1 MSTPA
6 KPRSSS
12 RRSSSSSG
20 SSAARARDLECRAS
34 ATAHAYTVRAA
45 GKAQQAAPAPTVG
58 SAQAVCARPCRDGA
72 CGNQAARD
80 DSVRT
85 TGRTERGR
93 GTRALGRATAIP
105 RPALESAAAGDRSG
119 TRHLPA
125 HPAPAH
131 PPPPTPPARA
141 RAPWMWR
148 VTAKVRSC
156 LPRSALHIRKRKR
169 LRAQRSQ
176 RHTRRGCH
184 RLVSR
189 AALEALSERAAMPV
203 PPRDVVAWADGAR
216 VCVVAGAQLER
227 AHAGVECADAG
238 AGGGVGALTARATP
252 ALTLE
257 CSEVVEAVEV
267 DVDRRQHAGALSRGL
282 RKRAGARFDARSRPT
297 ANCALPSGLGRRAD
311 ALHSAYVRRLS
322 YRARARSVWQNDRPL
337 RGALERVV
345 CCLLR
350 QGRRDSHSFRE
361 AQRRRLGATR
371 RPKCCRC
378 ASLRVRRAHS
388 GSVQSACARQR
399 ERACASVRAST
410 PERR

>member
-1 MSTPA
+1 MGRAATRQREMTASA
-6 KPRSSS
+6 QRAA
-12 RRSSSSSG
+12 R
-20 SSAARARDLECRAS
+20 SAAL
-34 ATAHAYTVRAA
+34 
-45 GKAQQAAPAPTVG
+45 APARLAERPP
-58 SAQAVCARPCRDGA
+58 SLARPWS
-72 CGNQAARD
+72 QLL
-80 DSVRT
+80 
-85 TGRTERGR
+85 RGI
-93 GTRALGRATAIP
+93 GVALATC
-105 RPALESAAAGDRSG
+105 
-119 TRHLPA
+119 
-125 HPAPAH
+125 
-131 PPPPTPPARA
+131 PPTQRPPTPHPHPALARSRA
-141 RAPWMWR
+141 
-148 VTAKVRSC
+148 VDVESDSESAK
-156 LPRSALHIRKRKR
+156 LPDTKRIRKRKR

-282 RKRAGARFDARSRPT
+282 RKRADARFDARSRPT

-371 RPKCCRC
+371 RPKCC
-378 ASLRVRRAHS
+378 
-388 GSVQSACARQR
+388 
-399 ERACASVRAST
+399 
-410 PERR
+410 